1 MDLEANHHDWI
12 LEGGA
17 IDVDGTGLAITTEQC
32 LLNPNRNNGMSRDEI
47 EARLTRDLG
56 LDRILWFG
64 DGLLNDHTDGH
75 VDNLAR
81 FVGENRP
88 AIPVPAGDDD
98 RSEEHT
104 SDLQSLM
111 RISYAVFCLK
121 KKTYCKLH

>member
-1 MDLEANHHDWI
+1 
-12 LEGGA
+12 
-17 IDVDGTGLAITTEQC
+17 
-32 LLNPNRNNGMSRDEI
+32 MSRDEI

-81 FVGENRP
+81 FGGENRR

-98 RSEEHT
+98 PNAEVYDNARDSAEAFELEVVPLPSPRREVRSGENFPT
-104 SDLQSLM
+104 SLTN
-111 RISYAVFCLK
+111 R
-121 KKTYCKLH
+121 

>member
-1 MDLEANHHDWI
+1 
-12 LEGGA
+12 
-17 IDVDGTGLAITTEQC
+17 
-32 LLNPNRNNGMSRDEI
+32 MSRDEI

-81 FVGENRP
+81 FVGENRL

-98 RSEEHT
+98 PNAEVYEDARARAEAFGLEVVPIPSPGRVLRDEIGRPSWRERVW
-104 SDLQSLM
+104 Q
-111 RISYAVFCLK
+111 YV
-121 KKTYCKLH
+121 